1 LKATAVL
8 LAVHGQEN
16 PRKEERCRRFI
27 FIYCLSDDTLSIYEP
42 PIRNSGFVG
51 GKYLDRCRVARPGS
65 RPESPTYYG
74 PQDLYIGAVVD
85 VFRKRFVITDA
96 DYYVLKYI
104 EEHEHQFPGSCQLA
118 VPPSISLHDGLF
130 CCYPPEISEVKVKS
144 TKGHQESSRPS
155 EASGTLCRT

>member
-1 LKATAVL
+1 VQTQRDARW
-8 LAVHGQEN
+8 QEN

-42 PIRNSGFVG
+42 PIRNSGFTG

-65 RPESPTYYG
+65 LAESPTYYG
-74 PQDLYIGAVVD
+74 PQDFYIGAVVD

-104 EEHEHQFPGSCQLA
+104 DEHEHQFPGTQ
-118 VPPSISLHDGLF
+118 
-130 CCYPPEISEVKVKS
+130 S
-144 TKGHQESSRPS
+144 TLEPR
-155 EASGTLCRT
+155 R